1 MSRKPIS
8 AQKKY
13 VGSKLLLFFLT
24 NRFLLRIR
32 GEKAISVTSNFNI
45 FREELQDWAEGDNDK
60 YQQLIDSGGE
70 GRVSVT
76 RNQSFGRVLQQVQQ
90 LWRSLSGP

>member
-1 MSRKPIS
+1 MWVLNCCCFFNEQIS
-8 AQKKY
+8 AQ
-13 VGSKLLLFFLT
+13 SK
-24 NRFLLRIR
+24 
-32 GEKAISVTSNFNI
+32 GEKTISVTSNFNI

>member
-1 MSRKPIS
+1 MWVLNCCCFFNEQIS
-8 AQKKY
+8 AQNK
-13 VGSKLLLFFLT
+13 
-24 NRFLLRIR
+24 
-32 GEKAISVTSNFNI
+32 GEKNSVTSNFDI

-76 RNQSFGRVLQQVQQ
+76 RNQSFGRVLQQ